1 MEYAPGVAAS
11 PLVFTERRLGD
22 RATLSVCGTL
32 DLSTVDQLV
41 DRVTAVLQDPP
52 VALVL
57 DLAGVDF
64 CDSKGISGLIK
75 IRNSAMKY
83 DVDLEVQNPT
93 PFVRWLLE
101 TMGLSG
107 PFRVHDVPDGAA

>member
-1 MEYAPGVAAS
+1 MATP
-11 PLVFTERRLGD
+11 PLVLTESRTGD
-22 RATLSVCGTL
+22 RATLTVCGTV

-41 DRVTAVLQDPP
+41 DRATAVLQDPP

-83 DVDLEVQNPT
+83 DADIEVQNPT

-107 PFRVHDVPDGAA
+107 PFRVNEVPDGGA